1 MFIALLP
8 ELEEADGH
16 EYKLTINSAMEKFVN
31 LENTDSDS
39 DGDDDTELQT
49 RADGAYQRLA
59 GGLQSIFGTVPH
71 PVQQVGCGWGAL

>member
-16 EYKLTINSAMEKFVN
+16 EYKLTIKSAMEKFVN

-71 PVQQVGCGWGAL
+71 PVQQVVCGWGAL